1 MSTATP
7 APTVITL
14 RLTAPAGASADELA
28 EAVRQ
33 AVGPGVDVR
42 PVPSA
47 PPRPP
52 AELRVARPRLRSR
65 MSAFLAGVGSALVLF
80 PPRRELPPFD
90 PVQEMEDDWREML
103 DDIQVVIDEVEGRR

>member
-47 PPRPP
+47 APRPP
-52 AELRVARPRLRSR
+52 AEQPAARPRLRSR
-65 MSAFLAGVGSALVLF
+65 MSAFLAGVGSVLVLF

-90 PVQEMEDDWREML
+90 PVREMEDAWRDVMEDL
-103 DDIQVVIDEVEGRR
+103 RAVIVEFGGPR